1 VLLTPYSSDE
11 GIDVIAVKG
20 TEINLVQCKH
30 TLWNAIVDVE
40 VIGELISAFDGYRA
54 RRLRKSSRGR
64 AIRPVLVT
72 NGALSNSAKAFAAQ
86 RQVQFIE
93 SAGLQGLV
101 TESGCSF
108 GDVES
113 MEHRRLASMRDV
125 QAALE
130 DIERLP

>member
-1 VLLTPYSSDE
+1 MACFRPRPPRESEFATDR
-11 GIDVIAVKG
+11 
-20 TEINLVQCKH
+20 
-30 TLWNAIVDVE
+30 
-40 VIGELISAFDGYRA
+40 YRA
-54 RRLRKSSRGR
+54 RRLQQSSRGR

-93 SAGLQGLV
+93 SAELQALV
-101 TESGCSF
+101 GELRCSF

-125 QAALE
+125 QAALKE
-130 DIERLP
+130 IERLI